1 MKKSRELSAFVL
13 AAAIVIPANAYAQD
27 QSDMKT
33 VLTNCSVIDCTG
45 GPVLDDMT
53 VILSGNRI
61 STIERGSYE
70 GPQEGE
76 NLRIFD
82 LNGGFLLPGLWN
94 MHVHLS
100 DLHPDVN
107 NILAN
112 EPVPPATIRSGR
124 NAMDALKRGITSLRM
139 VGERDYIDIAW
150 RDAFNAG
157 VFVGPRIFASGLIL
171 TATEGSAWEP
181 VYQAAAYVDGPY
193 EMRKAMRENI
203 RRGVDFIKI
212 SANRME
218 KDEIVEAIKIAHRAG
233 LKVTADVDDPVAR
246 IAVEAGLDCIEHGTP
261 LTDETIRL
269 MAEKGTF
276 YDPTMACYL
285 STEYI
290 AEREARIA
298 ELGLNEAARVIEG
311 RIAVSNAD
319 LRPHKN
325 AVRQREVFMKAVKAG
340 VKIIAGSDTNPLGE
354 IGLLE
359 IEQLV
364 FSGMTE
370 MQALM
375 AATRNSA
382 EMCDMLSDLG
392 TVEEGKIADLIVLED
407 NPLHHISNLRKL
419 KMVFKDGKPVN
430 LEKDEGL
437 ASFWDLYFTKE

>member
-1 MKKSRELSAFVL
+1 MKAPRVL
-13 AAAIVIPANAYAQD
+13 GIVLLVMSFALIGQTYGQGPG
-27 QSDMKT
+27 STKT
-33 VLTNCSVIDCTG
+33 VLTNCFVIDCTG
-45 GPVLDDMT
+45 KPPMEDMT
-53 VILSGNRI
+53 VVIEDD
-61 STIERGSYE
+61 TITEIRRGMYRQSPGENNVRVFDLEGSYV
-70 GPQEGE
+70 
-76 NLRIFD
+76 
-82 LNGGFLLPGLWN
+82 LPGLWN

-100 DLHPDVN
+100 DLHPDAN
-107 NILAN
+107 NILGN
-112 EPVPPATIRSGR
+112 EPVPSATIRSGR

-139 VGERDYIDIAW
+139 VGERDYIDVAW
-150 RDAFNAG
+150 RDAFKSG

-171 TATEGSAWEP
+171 TVTEGSAWEP

-218 KDEIVEAIKIAHRAG
+218 KDEIVEAIQIAHRAG

-298 ELGLNEAARVIEG
+298 ELGLNEDERVIEG

-319 LRPHKN
+319 LRPHRN
-325 AVRQREVFMKAVKAG
+325 AVRQREILMKAVKAG

-364 FSGMTE
+364 FSGVTE

-375 AATRNSA
+375 AATRNAA
-382 EMCDMLSDLG
+382 EMCDMLGDLG

-407 NPLHHISNLRKL
+407 NPLDHISNLRKL

-430 LEKDEGL
+430 LEKNEGQ
-437 ASFWDLYFTKE
+437 ASFWELYIQ